1 MSKSNMMI
9 LQCKNDFICCKNVK
23 VLKCLLGWQNVFV
36 ACTWQ
41 RGVSDAACTVSVS
54 EYVKWA
60 PIIYVLWLVMESY
73 FQTDGNN
80 RQFNYIRSFSFLFWF
95 LQNFHFFSISFGS
108 EKRFILF
115 VFDILHFK
123 GNPPFALFHGNTMD
137 KIISSLL

>member
-1 MSKSNMMI
+1 MSKSNMML

-95 LQNFHFFSISFGS
+95 LQKFSFLFYLIWLGKKIYSLCIWYSALQRKPSFCPISWQHDG
-108 EKRFILF
+108 
-115 VFDILHFK
+115 
-123 GNPPFALFHGNTMD
+123 
-137 KIISSLL
+137 